1 MVFGST
7 RPDFKPRSVSF
18 SPNAARVASS
28 TILIS
33 VTLLKNGTVRLE
45 RGFTSITYTLSFTTT
60 YWIFNKPLTL
70 RFKPR
75 RFV

>member
-1 MVFGST
+1 MVLVLQ
-7 RPDFKPRSVSF
+7 DQILNESVSF

-45 RGFTSITYTLSFTTT
+45 RGFTSITYIIIYYNVLD
-60 YWIFNKPLTL
+60 I
-70 RFKPR
+70 
-75 RFV
+75 